1 MASLIRGDL
10 RPTSGEILL
19 GNIPTEA
26 FGETM
31 TEYIGVMHQAP
42 YLFRTTIL
50 NNIRIGREE
59 ASEAEVWAVLEK
71 VGLKEMVTQ
80 LPEGLQTMVDEAGL
94 RFSGGERHRL
104 ALARILLQD
113 TPIVLLDEPTTGL
126 DPITE
131 QQLLETFLRH

>member
-71 VGLKEMVTQ
+71 VGLKEMVAQ
-80 LPEGLQTMVDEAGL
+80 LPEGLQTMVDETGL
-94 RFSGGERHRL
+94 RFLVANDIAWR
-104 ALARILLQD
+104 
-113 TPIVLLDEPTTGL
+113 
-126 DPITE
+126 
-131 QQLLETFLRH
+131 

>member
-50 NNIRIGREE
+50 NNIRIGRR
-59 ASEAEVWAVLEK
+59 SEQAEVWAVLEK

-94 RFSGGERHRL
+94 RFLVANDIAWH
-104 ALARILLQD
+104 
-113 TPIVLLDEPTTGL
+113 
-126 DPITE
+126 
-131 QQLLETFLRH
+131 

>member
-71 VGLKEMVTQ
+71 VGLKEMVAQ

-94 RFSGGERHRL
+94 RFL
-104 ALARILLQD
+104 VANDIAWLARILLQD

>member
-71 VGLKEMVTQ
+71 VGLKEMVAQ

-94 RFSGGERHRL
+94 RFLVANDIAWHWRGFFCKIHRL
-104 ALARILLQD
+104 CY
-113 TPIVLLDEPTTGL
+113 
-126 DPITE
+126 
-131 QQLLETFLRH
+131 

>member
-1 MASLIRGDL
+1 MKIKRKKVLNDLSLTIPEKQKLAILGRSGSGKSTLASLIRGDL

-71 VGLKEMVTQ
+71 S
-80 LPEGLQTMVDEAGL
+80 A
-94 RFSGGERHRL
+94 
-104 ALARILLQD
+104 
-113 TPIVLLDEPTTGL
+113 
-126 DPITE
+126 
-131 QQLLETFLRH
+131 

>member
-1 MASLIRGDL
+1 
-10 RPTSGEILL
+10 
-19 GNIPTEA
+19 
-26 FGETM
+26 M

-50 NNIRIGREE
+50 NNIRIGRE

-71 VGLKEMVTQ
+71 VGLKEMVAQ

-131 QQLLETFLRH
+131 QQLLETF

>member
-1 MASLIRGDL
+1 
-10 RPTSGEILL
+10 
-19 GNIPTEA
+19 
-26 FGETM
+26 M

-80 LPEGLQTMVDEAGL
+80 LPEGLQQWWMKQVC
-94 RFSGGERHRL
+94 
-104 ALARILLQD
+104 
-113 TPIVLLDEPTTGL
+113 V
-126 DPITE
+126 
-131 QQLLETFLRH
+131 FLVANDIAWH

>member
-1 MASLIRGDL
+1 M
-10 RPTSGEILL
+10 
-19 GNIPTEA
+19 
-26 FGETM
+26 
-31 TEYIGVMHQAP
+31 V
-42 YLFRTTIL
+42 
-50 NNIRIGREE
+50 EE

-71 VGLKEMVTQ
+71 VGLKEMVAQ

-131 QQLLETFLRH
+131 QQLLETF